1 MNGLFITGT
10 DTGVGKTLVTAT
22 LLAWLRARGRAA
34 LPVKPVQTGW
44 PGADDVDTAL
54 RAAGL
59 LIRPDI
65 LQRLTPFR
73 YRLAASPHLAAKG
86 RLTVRQLAR
95 ACCLAAPAAAPLLVE
110 GAGGV
115 RVPINAR
122 ETMRELMRAL
132 RLPVVLVARPG
143 LGTLNHTL
151 LSLESLRAA
160 RLAVAA
166 VVLNQQPGMP
176 WGRIERDNLQVL
188 AAAAGCP
195 VVRFRPVRLPTIGKC
210 ISRNFQALEEIP
222 RLLERLGGATPRPVH
237 VV

>member
-59 LIRPDI
+59 LIRPDV
-65 LQRLTPFR
+65 LRQLTPFR
-73 YRLAASPHLAAKG
+73 YRLAASPHLASRGA
-86 RLTVRQLAR
+86 LTVDRMAR
-95 ACCLAAPAAAPLLVE
+95 ACRRITPPTAPLLIE

-115 RVPINAR
+115 LVPVNAR
-122 ETMRELMRAL
+122 ETMRDLMRAL

-176 WGRIERDNLQVL
+176 WGRIERDNLRTL
-188 AAAAGCP
+188 AARARCP
-195 VVRFRPVRLPTIGKC
+195 VIRFRPVKHPTIGKC
-210 ISRNFQALEEIP
+210 VVRNFQALEEIP
-222 RLLERLGGATPRPVH
+222 GLLPLLGGAAPRAVR
-237 VV
+237 VI